1 MPIKVVCSCGAGF
14 AAPDQ
19 YAGKKVKCP
28 KCGGALAVPN
38 GNAGGATSGG
48 ANAGGAKAPGAA
60 PQAASRPAPAPTPPA
75 NAGVADLFE
84 LEGLA
89 GQASSRCSKCQAS
102 MPLGAVICV
111 ACGFN
116 SQTGETVFTTVK
128 RNKGDGHGGAAET
141 VLQKAAED
149 LAKGPVMAK
158 EQTTGGV
165 LAGYVLSVGLLV
177 VAVVA
182 MGLAYLGF
190 MKIESSGNS
199 QYYAGLVMGILGT
212 LMGTVSAIVLIVKNF
227 KSGLVHGLCSIFVPF
242 YAPIYGALSGQGFW
256 AFLWVMGMFFQG
268 VGTAMFWYFSGER
281 TDGQTRLPPR
291 PAAVAHDLIAA
302 EHSPSN
308 TRGGARK
315 T

>member
-28 KCGGALAVPN
+28 KCGGALAVPAAD
-38 GNAGGATSGG
+38 NA
-48 ANAGGAKAPGAA
+48 GAA
-60 PQAASRPAPAPTPPA
+60 PQTASRPAATTKAASRPAASAAPPPPVQS
-75 NAGVADLFE
+75 GVADLFE

-111 ACGFN
+111 ACGYN

-128 RNKGDGHGGAAET
+128 RTKSDGHGSAAET
-141 VLQKAAED
+141 VLAKAAEE

-165 LAGYVLSVGLLV
+165 LAGYVLSFGLLV
-177 VAVVA
+177 LAVVT
-182 MGLAYLGF
+182 MWLAYIGF

-199 QYYAGLVMGILGT
+199 QYYAGIVMMVVGN
-212 LMGTVSAIVLIVKNF
+212 LMGFVAAIVLIVKNF
-227 KSGLVHGLCSIFVPF
+227 KAGLVHGLCSIFIPF
-242 YAPIYGALSGQGFW
+242 YAPIYGALSGNGFW
-256 AFLWVMGMFFQG
+256 AFLMIMGMFFQG
-268 VGTAMFWYFSGER
+268 IGAGMTYWFGGEK
-281 TDGQTRLPPR
+281 TEGQSRHLPR
-291 PAAVAHDLIAA
+291 PAAATGELIAVDRLLRRTG
-302 EHSPSN
+302 STLS
-308 TRGGARK
+308 
-315 T
+315 